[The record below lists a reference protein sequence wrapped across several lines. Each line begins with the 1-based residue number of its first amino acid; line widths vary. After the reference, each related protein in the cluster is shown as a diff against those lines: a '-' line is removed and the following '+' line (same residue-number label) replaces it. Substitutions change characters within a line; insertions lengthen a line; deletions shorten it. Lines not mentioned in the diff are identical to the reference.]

1 MSYYSYRHKFS
12 TSRGKNALKKLY
24 CQKATWY
31 IESEIDLLKL
41 TFRPTSN
48 ISKSPKPQIYFI
60 PKPKEGLGIDSMG
73 EFAMS
78 FEFSRQFVNEKGQP
92 VPFIHIAQT
101 LETAFNFS
109 FGDAYKSKERV
120 FKRKPYNLTR
130 ALDFLKNLIIRAYRK
145 QDEKR

>member
-1 MSYYSYRHKFS
+1 M
-12 TSRGKNALKKLY
+12 
-24 CQKATWY
+24 
-31 IESEIDLLKL
+31 

-48 ISKSPKPQIYFI
+48 NSKSPKSQVYFI

-73 EFAMS
+73 EFAVS
-78 FEFSRQFVNEKGQP
+78 FELSDQFIDEEGKP
-92 VPFIHIAQT
+92 APFIHIAET
-101 LETAFNFS
+101 LGTAFNFS

-130 ALDFLKNLIIRAYRK
+130 ALDSLKNLIIRASRK